1 VAAVEVTSLAKR
13 FPGVV
18 AVADVSF
25 TAAAGELTAI
35 LGRNGAG
42 KTTTVDI
49 CAGLQRAD
57 GGSVRIMGL
66 DPQRDA
72 VQLHSRLGVMPQGGS
87 TRGGVYPSAR
97 VGETLRLFA
106 ALYARP
112 LPVNDLLE
120 RLDLQRVAR
129 TPWRRLSGGEQQRL
143 SLALSV
149 VGRPEVVFLD
159 EPTAG
164 LDVQGRR
171 STWRLIEE
179 LKAAGVTVVLT
190 THLIDEAESLADQV
204 VIVDRGRVIRTGS
217 PRELVAATDRP
228 ELRFEGPA
236 GLPVDDL
243 EAALPAG
250 STAVETTPGHYL
262 VAGTV
267 TPETVAAVTAWCAR
281 RGALPDRITTGA
293 ASLEEVFVRLTG
305 SIEPDRST

>member
-25 TAAAGELTAI
+25 TAAAGELTAV

-42 KTTTVDI
+42 KTTTLEI

-57 GGSVRIMGL
+57 GGSARILGL
-66 DPQRDA
+66 DPLRDA
-72 VQLHSRLGVMPQGGS
+72 VQLHSRLGVMPQGGA
-87 TRGGVYPSAR
+87 TKGGVYPSAR

-112 LPVNDLLE
+112 LPVPGLLE
-120 RLDLQRVAR
+120 RLDLVHVTGTQ
-129 TPWRRLSGGEQQRL
+129 WRRLSGGEQQRL
-143 SLALSV
+143 SLALCV

-171 STWRLIEE
+171 STWRLIED

-217 PRELVAATDRP
+217 PRELVAAGEHP
-228 ELRFEGPA
+228 QLRFQGPA
-236 GLPVDDL
+236 GMPVDDL
-243 EAALPAG
+243 EAVLPG
-250 STAVETTPGHYL
+250 SIATESTPGHY
-262 VAGTV
+262 VVTGTI

-281 RGALPDRITTGA
+281 RGVLPDRITTGA
-293 ASLEEVFVRLTG
+293 SSLEEVFVRLTG
-305 SIEPDRST
+305 LPEPGGSA

>member
-1 VAAVEVTSLAKR
+1 MVAIEVTSLEKR

-25 TAAAGELTAI
+25 TAAAGELTAV

-42 KTTTVDI
+42 KTTTLEI
-49 CAGLQRAD
+49 CAGLQPAD
-57 GGSVRIMGL
+57 GGSVRVLGL
-66 DPQRDA
+66 DPERDA
-72 VQLHSRLGVMPQGGS
+72 EQLHSRLGVMPQGGS
-87 TRGGVYPSAR
+87 TKGGVYPSAR

-112 LPVNDLLE
+112 LPVADLLE
-120 RLDLQRVAR
+120 RLDLMAVAG

-143 SLALSV
+143 SLALCV

-171 STWRLIEE
+171 STWRLIED
-179 LKAAGVTVVLT
+179 LKAAGVTIVLT
-190 THLIDEAESLADQV
+190 THLIDEAESLADRV

-217 PRELVAATDRP
+217 PRELVAAGERQ
-228 ELRFEGPA
+228 ELRFEGPP
-236 GLPVDDL
+236 GMPVDELD
-243 EAALPAG
+243 AALPG
-250 STAVETTPGHYL
+250 SSATESAPGHYL

-281 RGALPDRITTGA
+281 RGVLPDRITTGA
-293 ASLEEVFVRLTG
+293 ASLEEVFVRLTD
-305 SIEPDRST
+305 SSDRDRSA